1 MDQDESTLFLINNKL
16 YSNKTYE
23 EKSKYPEEY
32 NMLEEEYN
40 ALNIFSK
47 KKFSSKIFQYN
58 RKSSMEESISTIF
71 FRPVHHGS
79 LKSSI
84 FCMICVTL
92 GTGMLPIPHLFSY
105 NGLILTFI
113 LFLFFSFPTYITL
126 QILIKISHENK
137 LYNFPEL
144 VCKYFGNK
152 SFMSKL
158 TITSLLINSFGCI
171 ILWNF
176 YINKFS
182 VGLISYF
189 KEEYATNQNGQ
200 YICIIILIF
209 IQIPLAIYNKGNEFD
224 LMSTL
229 GVLQIIYV
237 LLVLIIEFPSYI
249 KEYFN
254 KNIFLEKETYFTT
267 NIFSIMEI
275 PFVLFT
281 SFGNHS
287 TILSVVEQIKQKTTN
302 RVLNVG
308 KFTFFGEFFIYIY
321 LVLICFFSTFYH
333 TNDNEIFLIRPKI
346 TFLTTLGQFFMVILM
361 VCNISLY
368 YFTTLPTLQFIF
380 NESKEFS
387 KNQNTLS
394 AILMLCTLTLIS
406 FFISNLDNILTF
418 LGIFAQVSLIFIIP
432 ISLYLKINKNE
443 IPFNFKLIYIFAIL
457 FYSTLGIAGFFFM
470 IFNKKNKTL

>member
-1 MDQDESTLFLINNKL
+1 MDEDDPTSYLLSNQLIL
-16 YSNKTYE
+16 NKTFQEPNQY
-23 EKSKYPEEY
+23 KNKDFDLQKILP
-32 NMLEEEYN
+32 
-40 ALNIFSK
+40 K
-47 KKFSSKIFQYN
+47 KKYSEEDFHKN
-58 RKSSMEESISTIF
+58 RKSSIEESISTVF

-92 GTGMLPIPHLFSY
+92 GTGMLPIPHLFSS

-113 LFLFFSFPTYITL
+113 LYLFCALPTYKTM

-144 VCKYFGNK
+144 VSKYFGYK
-152 SFMSKL
+152 SFMTKL
-158 TITSLLINSFGCI
+158 TIMALLINSFGCI

-182 VGLISYF
+182 IGLISYF
-189 KEEYATNQNGQ
+189 EEKYATNKNG
-200 YICIIILIF
+200 ICICILILIF

-224 LMSTL
+224 LMATV

-237 LLVLIIEFPSYI
+237 LIVLIIEFPSYS
-249 KEYFN
+249 KEFFN
-254 KNIFLEKETYFTT
+254 KKVFLETKTYINT
-267 NIFSIMEI
+267 NIFTIMEI

-287 TILSVVEQIKQKTTN
+287 TILSVVEQIKSKTTK
-302 RVLNVG
+302 RVLNIG
-308 KFTFFGEFFIYIY
+308 KFTFFGEFFVYIY
-321 LVLICFFSTFYH
+321 LVIICFFSTYYH
-333 TNDNEIFLIRPKI
+333 TSDNEIFLIRPNI
-346 TFLTTLGQFFMVILM
+346 TFLMTLGQFFMVILM

-380 NESKEFS
+380 NEGEEFEE
-387 KNQNTLS
+387 KQNILA
-394 AILMLCTLTLIS
+394 AILMLCTLTFIS

-418 LGIFAQVSLIFIIP
+418 LGIFAQVSLIFIVP
-432 ISLYLKINKNE
+432 ISLYLKKNKNT
-443 IPFNFKLIYIFAIL
+443 ISLKYKIFYIILIT
-457 FYSTLGIAGFFFM
+457 FYSILGIVGFFFM
-470 IFNKKNKTL
+470 LYNKNQSNFDDE